1 MSDLVG
7 PDGRYL
13 DGRPPPVLARSVR
26 RPAGHIEVTQPVV
39 VTHPFGAYS
48 GSSAELR
55 PENAAETGDTLMC
68 VHCQYHWI
76 IRPGSGAKRGFCF
89 PCDGVTCGKQACEE
103 NCTPFEKAIEQIE
116 ARGRHT

>member
-26 RPAGHIEVTQPVV
+26 RPAGHVEVIGPPPLG
-39 VTHPFGAYS
+39 HYA
-48 GSSAELR
+48 GSSAEQR

-68 VHCQYHWI
+68 VHCQKHSI
-76 IRPGSGAKRGFCF
+76 IRPGSGTKRGFCF
-89 PCDGVTCGKQACEE
+89 NCDGVTCGKQACEE
-103 NCTPFEKAIEQIE
+103 SCVPFEKAIEQTE
-116 ARGRHT
+116 AQARRSLA

>member
-26 RPAGHIEVTQPVV
+26 RPAGHVELVGPVL
-39 VTHPFGAYS
+39 PFGDPQA
-48 GSSAELR
+48 GQR

-68 VHCQYHWI
+68 VHCQKHWI
-76 IRPGSGAKRGFCF
+76 VRPGSGAKRGFCF
-89 PCDGVTCGKQACEE
+89 NCDGVTCGKKMCEE

-116 ARGRHT
+116 AQGRQSVV